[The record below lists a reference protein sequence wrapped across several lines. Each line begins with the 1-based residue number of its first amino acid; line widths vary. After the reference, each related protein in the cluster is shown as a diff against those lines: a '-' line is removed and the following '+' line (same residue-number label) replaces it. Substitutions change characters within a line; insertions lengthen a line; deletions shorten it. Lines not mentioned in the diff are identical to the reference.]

1 MNKNELEKK
10 QFTFLKLLDKDEQTN
25 KLIISALLI
34 GLIYDQCIK
43 DGKLLVSEKFIQK
56 CCSHLK
62 IKIPDEMDMITIF
75 YTLRNKLAH
84 GDFYLLNDKVI
95 FSFKSEIL
103 EISIDNIINFSLEL
117 TNYYKYLNTDIP
129 SSYLVISNGIVI
141 KITDIYYSNKKNI
154 FYDKFIK
161 FNRRVKVIRN
171 YPYLDFIKTTNHNK
185 TKQQLNKLCE
195 EDKDK
200 SIDVIKIGNELFL
213 LNSIIGS
220 KYFINNK
227 YANCK
232 ITYEIIGY
240 SNEEDKIIEN
250 PDGNYLLE
258 IFSNYLTTENNNEL
272 IDAFINF
279 YIHYVY
285 CLDRILRDD
294 NLRINDFSATNIF
307 DFSTLNINSSNI
319 KQNNLI
325 KKIGVYSNENEELAN
340 QLSTLHEALKE
351 PNITNIQIRNIER
364 KLKKIQEIYQNQV
377 VQRMTSY
384 AYLRSKIEHMRC
396 SIIHGNCFL
405 KRNSDK
411 LYLKDEH
418 DGKINYQE
426 EISIVD
432 FIEFCSDYNNNKKIE
447 NHVAKK

>member
-10 QFTFLKLLDKDEQTN
+10 QFTFSKLLDKDEQTN

-43 DGKLLVSEKFIQK
+43 DKKILVSENFIQK

-62 IKIPDEMDMITIF
+62 IKIPDKMDMITIF
-75 YTLRNKLAH
+75 HTLRNKLAH
-84 GDFYLLNDKVI
+84 GDFYLENDKVI
-95 FSFKSEIL
+95 FSFKSEIF

-141 KITDIYYSNKKNI
+141 KITDICYSNKKNI
-154 FYDKFIK
+154 FYDKYTK
-161 FNRRVKVIRN
+161 LNRRVKVIRN
-171 YPYLDFIKTTNHNK
+171 YPYLDFIKATNPGK
-185 TKQQLNKLCE
+185 TKQE

-200 SIDVIKIGNELFL
+200 SVDVIKIGKELFL

-250 PDGNYLLE
+250 SDGNYLLE
-258 IFSNYLTTENNNEL
+258 IFSNYLTTGNNNEL

-279 YIHYVY
+279 YIHYIY

-294 NLRINDFSATNIF
+294 NLRINDFSATNVF

-325 KKIGVYSNENEELAN
+325 KKIRVYSNENEELATK
-340 QLSTLHEALKE
+340 LSTLHEELKD

-364 KLKKIQEIYQNQV
+364 KFKEIQEIYQNQV
-377 VQRMTSY
+377 VQRMLSY

-418 DGKINYQE
+418 EGKINYQE
-426 EISIVD
+426 EIPITD